1 MCMSG
6 GAWRSTNASPNE
18 PCMELPPTI
27 RRQESR
33 SIQAHVSFTARLQ
46 EKLSRGTHRHCSCS
60 ENIVD
65 SLSLQYNTVNP
76 YSRAAEGLV
85 KPAARCSG
93 SKLEGID
100 REMSRK
106 GCCHKGLNDTS
117 SLTTTSSSST
127 LRREHDFALRQ
138 DVDANAWAEGQ
149 AAKTVRVRGF
159 SNRTKPRKIRS
170 VSYLDPRETNIGFR
184 RSTSARYE
192 KPLRYSTIGRQD
204 VCGPSIAMEMMGD
217 STRACGVRASSSL
230 LRTQGT
236 NKSLVSQHV
245 DTHTTFW
252 SAVRGSVGSRYDG
265 NSMVI
270 ASYSVVLQGH
280 VLANSIHFLSKS
292 TRISR
297 HLSRHDMTIPL
308 RLCTI

>member
-1 MCMSG
+1 MHRRMNRVWNYLLRLG
-6 GAWRSTNASPNE
+6 GRKVGAFRHTCHSQQGCRKSFPE
-18 PCMELPPTI
+18 
-27 RRQESR
+27 
-33 SIQAHVSFTARLQ
+33 AHTVTVAAA
-46 EKLSRGTHRHCSCS
+46 K
-60 ENIVD
+60 I

-170 VSYLDPRETNIGFR
+170 VSYLDLRETNIGFR
-184 RSTSARYE
+184 RSTSARCE
-192 KPLRYSTIGRQD
+192 KPLRYG
-204 VCGPSIAMEMMGD
+204 
-217 STRACGVRASSSL
+217 
-230 LRTQGT
+230 TQQLD
-236 NKSLVSQHV
+236 NK
-245 DTHTTFW
+245 T
-252 SAVRGSVGSRYDG
+252 
-265 NSMVI
+265 
-270 ASYSVVLQGH
+270 SVVLQ
-280 VLANSIHFLSKS
+280 LPWK
-292 TRISR
+292 
-297 HLSRHDMTIPL
+297 
-308 RLCTI
+308 

>member
-1 MCMSG
+1 MHRRTNRVWNYLLRLG
-6 GAWRSTNASPNE
+6 GRKVGAFRHTCHSQQGCRKSFPE
-18 PCMELPPTI
+18 
-27 RRQESR
+27 
-33 SIQAHVSFTARLQ
+33 AHTVTVAAA
-46 EKLSRGTHRHCSCS
+46 K
-60 ENIVD
+60 I

-85 KPAARCSG
+85 KAAARCSG

-184 RSTSARYE
+184 RSTSARCE
-192 KPLRYSTIGRQD
+192 KPLSYLLNNWTTRRLWSFNCHENHGRLY
-204 VCGPSIAMEMMGD
+204 
-217 STRACGVRASSSL
+217 ASM
-230 LRTQGT
+230 
-236 NKSLVSQHV
+236 
-245 DTHTTFW
+245 W
-252 SAVRGSVGSRYDG
+252 CSR
-265 NSMVI
+265 
-270 ASYSVVLQGH
+270 
-280 VLANSIHFLSKS
+280 
-292 TRISR
+292 
-297 HLSRHDMTIPL
+297 
-308 RLCTI
+308 